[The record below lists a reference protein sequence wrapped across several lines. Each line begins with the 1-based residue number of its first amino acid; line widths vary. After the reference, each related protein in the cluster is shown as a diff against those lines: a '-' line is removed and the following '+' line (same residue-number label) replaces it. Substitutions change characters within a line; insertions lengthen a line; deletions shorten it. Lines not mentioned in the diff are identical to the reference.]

1 MKPERV
7 DVEARIMQAV
17 DRAEAA
23 AHYDAF
29 SILADTL
36 RAVAAERDAAEHKLA
51 QLEGRRCSAGHETLP
66 LRLWGCPACTEELR
80 RRAENAEAEVKKWHD
95 IPGVDACD
103 CPICAR
109 VREREVP
116 YDNHGA
122 PKVSGP
128 EGGPVDF
135 TEPGVERGDEGRRF
149 AP

>member
-36 RAVAAERDAAEHKLA
+36 RAVAAERDAAERKLA
-51 QLEGRRCSAGHETLP
+51 QLEGRRC
-66 LRLWGCPACTEELR
+66 
-80 RRAENAEAEVKKWHD
+80 EA
-95 IPGVDACD
+95 
-103 CPICAR
+103 
-109 VREREVP
+109 P